1 MNKSEL
7 VASIATKSKLT
18 KKDSEMVLNAFIEI
32 VGTTLKKRE
41 KITLIGFGTFEARK
55 RAARKGMNPQTKEE
69 LKIPAKTVPI
79 FKPGSALK
87 ELVNTSKKKKN

>member
-7 VASIATKSKLT
+7 VASIAEKSKLT
-18 KKDSEMVLNAFIEI
+18 KKDSETVLNAFIEI
-32 VGTTLKKRE
+32 VGASLKKRE

-69 LKIPAKTVPI
+69 LKIPAKTVPV

-87 ELVNTSKKKKN
+87 EIVNNSKKKKK

>member
-7 VASIATKSKLT
+7 VASIAEKSKLT
-18 KKDSEMVLNAFIEI
+18 KKDSEIVLNALIETI
-32 VGTTLKKRE
+32 GSTLKKKE

-69 LKIPAKTVPI
+69 LKIPAKTVPV
-79 FKPGSALK
+79 FRPGSALK
-87 ELVNTSKKKKN
+87 ELVNTSKKKKA